1 MESKEEMYL
10 QRARSATH
18 AARWAENS
26 GVLETAELYRK
37 FALLWQEMALLE
49 KRRPVKQV

>member
-1 MESKEEMYL
+1 MESKVEMYL
-10 QRARSATH
+10 QRAQSATH

-37 FALLWQEMALLE
+37 IALLWQEMAVLE
-49 KRRPVKQV
+49 KRRPVKQL